1 MADFKL
7 DSSGKPR
14 GRPKKFAGRG
24 GGRRDSGRSG
34 SRDSGRSHGRSS
46 DRFGGGNRGPV
57 RKEMTTV
64 TCDSCKERCE
74 VPFRPTSNKPIYC
87 DRCFRKESRS
97 SGRSNSGGQSSDL
110 AEINRKLDKIIEALE
125 LD

>member
-24 GGRRDSGRSG
+24 GGRRSSSRSGR
-34 SRDSGRSHGRSS
+34 RDSGRSNQRSS
-46 DRFGGGNRGPV
+46 GRFGGDRRGPA

-74 VPFRPTSNKPIYC
+74 VPFRPRSNKPIYC
-87 DRCFRKESRS
+87 DNCFKKNSRS
-97 SGRSNSGGQSSDL
+97 SRGSGSGDQSAALD
-110 AEINRKLDKIIEALE
+110 EINRKLDMIIEALE

>member
-87 DRCFRKESRS
+87 SDCFRKESSPRS
-97 SGRSNSGGQSSDL
+97 SGSGSKDL
-110 AEINRKLDKIIEALE
+110 AEINKKLDKIMDAL
-125 LD
+125 DIN